1 MSRIEF
7 QEVLKLA
14 ESNDRIM
21 VAVTNQGVD
30 SNVTSSWRVSP
41 QHPVPPQV

>member
-21 VAVTNQGVD
+21 VAVTNQESRCGQQC
-30 SNVTSSWRVSP
+30 N
-41 QHPVPPQV
+41 Q